1 MFLYFIESCQPIV
14 GIQIGHFKHKQAG
27 LVQSN
32 ILFIFTQFYQWIQ
45 NILKRLRERLS
56 NKYRNQL
63 LGSLLQWYAAD

>member
-1 MFLYFIESCQPIV
+1 MVLYFIESCQSSWDPDWPF
-14 GIQIGHFKHKQAG
+14 QTHKQAG